1 MKWLIQLLKMLFG
14 LSVLIFILLDLIYG
28 QNITSNNKTELS
40 INIKTKA
47 LVLGPKIKLGDI
59 GVLVVPDSIKK
70 EQLASVILGDA
81 APPGES
87 REISLNY
94 IKRCL
99 KRAGLGEFNSYIH
112 GPKTIR
118 VTTAPVEMD
127 KAIIKEGVALILNNQ
142 IYVFYYT

>member
-1 MKWLIQLLKMLFG
+1 MKRLIQQLIMAPG
-14 LSVLIFILLDLIYG
+14 LSLLILGQVGLLYG
-28 QNITSNNKTELS
+28 QNITSNSKTELS
-40 INIKTKA
+40 INIKSKA

-59 GVLVVPDSIKK
+59 GVLVIPDSLKK
-70 EQLASVILGDA
+70 EQLASIILGDA

-94 IKRCL
+94 IKRSL
-99 KRAGLGEFNSYIH
+99 KRAGLGEFNSYIR

-127 KAIIKEGVALILNNQ
+127 KAIIKEGVALILKNK
-142 IYVFYYT
+142 IYVLYYT